1 MARGDIIRRGD
12 DMTTAQNQFHALEI
26 ARVTP
31 DTADAVRLTLRPP
44 EAVAEH
50 FKFRPGQ
57 HLVVRAMIDGREVR
71 RTYSIC
77 SGPDDASLEV
87 TVKRVDGGWFS
98 NHANE
103 TLKAGATLEAM
114 PPSGRFTLPGS
125 DGTARTYLAIA
136 AGSGITP
143 IMAMIRHA
151 MTREPGSRFVLVY
164 GNRTSSS
171 ILFRQELDD
180 LKDRNLGRLTVAHV
194 LSRGDDDDVPL
205 LAGRIDGERLKALV
219 PKLLTPAT
227 IDQAFLCG
235 PGSLIKDA
243 MGALQEMGLARD
255 KIHFEFFKR
264 GDAAEEPR
272 RTPATG
278 RAETPQG
285 VELVVAIDGG
295 RHTVRM
301 QPGETILEAALRAGL
316 NAPYS
321 CKGGMCCTCR
331 GKLVDGKATMAENF
345 SLEPW
350 EMERGFILTCQAR
363 PDTARVAVDYDEM
376 S

>member
-1 MARGDIIRRGD
+1 
-12 DMTTAQNQFHALEI
+12 MTTAQHQFHALKI
-26 ARVTP
+26 VRVTP
-31 DTADAVRLTLRPP
+31 DTSDAVRLTLEPP
-44 EAVAEH
+44 EGVAGH

-77 SGPDDASLEV
+77 SGPDDGALEV

-98 NHANE
+98 NHAND
-103 TLKAGATLEAM
+103 TLKVGATLEAM
-114 PPSGRFTLPGS
+114 PPAGRFTLPESEGA
-125 DGTARTYLAIA
+125 ARTYLAVA

-151 MTREPGSRFVLVY
+151 MAREPQSRFVLIY

-180 LKDRNLGRLTVAHV
+180 IKDRHLGRLTIAHV

-205 LAGRIDGERLKALV
+205 LAGRIDGARLTALV
-219 PKLLTPAT
+219 PKLVAPET

-243 MGALQEMGLARD
+243 MGALQAMGLARE

-264 GDAAEEPR
+264 GDATEEPR
-272 RTPATG
+272 RAPAPV
-278 RAETPQG
+278 RAEAPQG
-285 VELVVAIDGG
+285 VELVIAIDGA

-301 QPGETILEAALRAGL
+301 QPGETILDAALRAGL

-331 GKLVDGKATMAENF
+331 GKLVEGKATMAENF

-363 PDTARVAVDYDEM
+363 PDTARVTVDYDQM